1 MSGSSSSGG
10 GGGGFG
16 SPDPGTNCQQLRFVA
31 TVQSPQ
37 PDAVAAL
44 AVGDVLNVVLVAGT
58 GTTPSVIEVQ
68 RADGTTVGAL
78 IDHVTELLRC
88 LQDGFQFVAEVLEIS
103 GGAVRVRV
111 RAQ

>member
-10 GGGGFG
+10 GGGFG
-16 SPDPGTNCQQLRFVA
+16 SPDAGTNCQQLRFSA
-31 TVQSPQ
+31 TLQSPQ
-37 PDAVAAL
+37 PDAVATIT
-44 AVGDVLNVVLVAGT
+44 VGEELDVVLVG
-58 GTTPSVIEVQ
+58 GVGITPVIEVQ
-68 RADGTTVGAL
+68 RSDGTTVGAL

-111 RAQ
+111 QAK

>member
-16 SPDPGTNCQQLRFVA
+16 SRDPGTDCQQLRFRA
-31 TVQSPQ
+31 TLQSPQ
-37 PDAVAAL
+37 PDAVAAIT
-44 AVGDVLNVVLVAGT
+44 VGEVLDVVLVGA
-58 GTTPSVIEVQ
+58 GTTPVIEVQ
-68 RADGTTVGAL
+68 RSDGTTVGAL

-103 GGAVRVRV
+103 GGAVRVSVHAR
-111 RAQ
+111 